1 MKTVLIT
8 GASSGIGKAT
18 ALQLHKGGWKVYG
31 SSRSIE
37 QDQLPFSVLKMDITK
52 RDSIRRGIDKI
63 LAKEGKIDVLINS
76 AGYGIAGAF
85 EETQIDDVRS
95 MFDTN
100 FFGLV
105 AVTQEVLKDMR
116 ARKSGTIVNVSSIG
130 GIMGLPFQSFY
141 SASKY
146 AVEGISESMAIELAP
161 WNIKVIVFQPG
172 DVATEFTQ
180 NRMVN
185 EENPDSVYN
194 NQFQKAFTQIKM
206 DEKSGI
212 SPEKVAQ
219 HIEQS
224 LGRKGPK
231 FRYIPSSAEQ
241 RMAVILKK
249 IIPFSVFKNVLRRH
263 YNMVSE

>member
-18 ALQLHKGGWKVYG
+18 ALQLHKKGWKVYG

-37 QDQLPFSVLKMDITK
+37 QDQFPFSALKMDITK
-52 RDSIRRGIDKI
+52 LDSIQQGIDNV
-63 LAKEGKIDVLINS
+63 LTKEGKIDVLINS

-85 EETQIDDVRS
+85 EETQIDEARN

-116 ARKSGTIVNVSSIG
+116 AKKSGTIVNMSSIG
-130 GIMGLPFQSFY
+130 GLMGLPFQSFY

-146 AVEGISESMAIELAP
+146 AVEGISESMAMELAP

-180 NRMVN
+180 NRMIN
-185 EENPDSVYN
+185 DENPDSVYN
-194 NQFQKAFTQIKM
+194 KQFQKAFTQIKM
-206 DEKSGI
+206 DEKTGI

-219 HIEQS
+219 HIEQC
-224 LGRKGPK
+224 LIRKGSK
-231 FRYIPSSAEQ
+231 FRYIPSSTEQ
-241 RMAVILKK
+241 RLAVILKK
-249 IIPFSVFKNVLRRH
+249 IIPFSIFKNVLRKH